1 MMNKQLIYIVNQGC
15 DASTYGLIEIDAG
28 KVDEYV
34 QHINELNRNSY
45 YDCMPKIHLF
55 KSQWDWFREVDPAEL
70 KNDWGD
76 VAIDDRLYYNG
87 KIYTYKN
94 KNSWLITTSEE
105 LRLN

>member
-1 MMNKQLIYIVNQGC
+1 MNKQLIYIVNRGC
-15 DASTYGLIEIDAG
+15 DASTCGLIEIDAD

-34 QHINELNRNSY
+34 QHINELNKNSY

-55 KSQWDWFREVDPAEL
+55 KAQWDWFREVDPAEI
-70 KNDWGD
+70 KDDWGD

-94 KNSWLITTSEE
+94 NSWIFLDSEE

>member
-1 MMNKQLIYIVNQGC
+1 MMNKQLIYIVNRGC
-15 DASTYGLIEIDAG
+15 DASTCGLIEIDAD

-34 QHINELNRNSY
+34 QHINELNKNSY

-55 KSQWDWFREVDPAEL
+55 KAQWDWFREVDPAEI
-70 KNDWGD
+70 KDDWGD

-94 KNSWLITTSEE
+94 NSWIFLDSEE

>member
-1 MMNKQLIYIVNQGC
+1 MNKQLIYIVNRGC
-15 DASTYGLIEIDAG
+15 DASTYGLIEIDAD
-28 KVDEYV
+28 KVDEYI
-34 QHINELNRNSY
+34 QHINDLNKNSY

-55 KSQWDWFREVDPAEL
+55 KAQWDWFREVDPAEL
-70 KNDWGD
+70 KDDWGD

-94 KNSWLITTSEE
+94 RNYWLDLTSEE